1 MLTSWLKNT
10 IVHYINQH
18 RLKERRN
25 AAFELA
31 SLAATGED
39 AKKKIVDHEGYDYE
53 ILFDDLLFWHF
64 HNLLYRNFRPLMYV
78 QHKRMSMVFCLHV
91 NVF

>member
-1 MLTSWLKNT
+1 MIISEEKNFT
-10 IVHYINQH
+10 LSLIFFFFNIFYYV

-39 AKKKIVDHEGYDYE
+39 AKKKIVDHEGYEY
-53 ILFDDLLFWHF
+53 IFFYF
-64 HNLLYRNFRPLMYV
+64 F
-78 QHKRMSMVFCLHV
+78 S
-91 NVF
+91 